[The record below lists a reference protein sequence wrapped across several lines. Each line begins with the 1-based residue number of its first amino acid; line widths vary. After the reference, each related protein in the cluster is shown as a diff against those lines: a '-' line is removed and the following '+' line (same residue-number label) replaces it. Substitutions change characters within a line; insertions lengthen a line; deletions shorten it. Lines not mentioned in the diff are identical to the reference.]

1 MSTTALIGNLGFA
14 AMLTVVVTG
23 LKWNFDE
30 ELAFYGAYHQHPIN
44 QVIHFIFIPIIWW
57 TIVLMAAH
65 VPIFFKPF
73 DVVGHRITWASA
85 VLLVYVVYYSK
96 LDPNGGG
103 AIFSFVLVG
112 GYVVAYKMVSEE
124 IQYNKAAKEKGAGK
138 AVDARPWHKVPW
150 KVGFALHAVAWYMQI
165 HPGHGMA
172 EGVKPALVDSL
183 AQALGVAPLFAFYE
197 GLWFAGFAPDLKAH
211 VNELVTV
218 QRAAM
223 CDVDPTYPW
232 CTT

>member
-30 ELAFYGAYHQHPIN
+30 ELAFYGRLFRAFQSFSEPPPLAT
-44 QVIHFIFIPIIWW
+44 IF
-57 TIVLMAAH
+57 VR
-65 VPIFFKPF
+65 PF